1 MSNNSN
7 VKNTAAEMIKGIHQF
22 DGFDPEQLAV
32 EYTDLNTGE
41 SRKRLPVMAQMAWF
55 RLCYPEGKISV
66 SAKAE
71 KDYFVGYAR
80 VYRNYMDPADCFLA
94 EATATRKYD
103 PEKPNISPREW
114 AQTAAIGIALRN
126 SGFGLQFHTAGD
138 AFDHLA
144 VDELGALIPSPSAEN
159 AVVGDE
165 GEPLQNE
172 AETVDPPETVVDD
185 AVESAEPET
194 EEDMLAKAMRMP
206 CPIKKDGLAGKTLG
220 DLITADPG
228 ALTWIAT
235 KFTKDP
241 TISAAAKLICETA
254 AATA

>member
-1 MSNNSN
+1 
-7 VKNTAAEMIKGIHQF
+7 
-22 DGFDPEQLAV
+22 
-32 EYTDLNTGE
+32 
-41 SRKRLPVMAQMAWF
+41 MAQMAWF

-80 VYRNYMDPADCFLA
+80 VYRNYMDPVDCFLA
-94 EATATRKYD
+94 EAAATRKYD

-144 VDELGALIPSPSAEN
+144 VDELGALITPPVAEN
-159 AVVGDE
+159 DAAADGS
-165 GEPLQNE
+165 EPLQNE
-172 AETVDPPETVVDD
+172 VETVDSTEAEVDD
-185 AVESAEPET
+185 APEPANLET
-194 EEDMLAKAMRMP
+194 EEGMLAKAMKMP

-241 TISAAAKLICETA
+241 KISAAAKLICETA